1 MTESL
6 SLNWYSENIEEPV
19 RDLVKL
25 LRDNGVNTECSC
37 GHKMYVQ
44 CQFIPDRQIM
54 NIENL
59 LLLNG
64 YSNYKLSIE
73 IKRIDGHFYG
83 SMGIFLPPYDQ
94 LS

>member
-25 LRDNGVNTECSC
+25 LRDNGINTECSC

-54 NIENL
+54 DIENL

-73 IKRIDGHFYG
+73 IKRIDGHYYG
-83 SMGIFLPPYDQ
+83 NMIIFLPPYD
-94 LS
+94 